1 MTRFTLAALAGTILL
16 SGCAGDGSKTNGQ
29 DVAERSYTPVGT
41 YIPRKSSDTAGKA
54 TTVDTQAL
62 ENERTMNNGAINLP
76 QR

>member
-1 MTRFTLAALAGTILL
+1 MKLFILAALAGTILL
-16 SGCAGDGSKTNGQ
+16 SGCASDGSKTKGE

-41 YIPRKSSDTAGKA
+41 YIPRKSSDAAGKA
-54 TTVDTQAL
+54 TTVDKQAL